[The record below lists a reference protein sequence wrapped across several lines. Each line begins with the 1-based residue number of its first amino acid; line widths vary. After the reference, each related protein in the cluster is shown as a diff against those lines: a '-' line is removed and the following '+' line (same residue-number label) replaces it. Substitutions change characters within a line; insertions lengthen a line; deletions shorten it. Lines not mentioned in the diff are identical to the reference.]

1 MPFETRSFDFIVC
14 RAAFK
19 NFSQPV
25 EALAEMHRVLR
36 PGGTAMIIDLR
47 PDASARTI
55 DEHVRGMGLNWFNAL
70 LTRWTFKWMLVK
82 RAYSQE
88 QWRQMAAQTPFPT
101 CDIRED
107 ALGLEVL
114 LTKP

>member
-1 MPFETRSFDFIVC
+1 
-14 RAAFK
+14 
-19 NFSQPV
+19 
-25 EALAEMHRVLR
+25 MHRVLLR
-36 PGGTAMIIDLR
+36 PGGAVLIIDLR
-47 PDASARTI
+47 PDASAQTI
-55 DEHVRGMGLNWFNAL
+55 DDHVKGMGLNWFNAL
-70 LTRWTFKWMLVK
+70 LTRLTFKWMLVK